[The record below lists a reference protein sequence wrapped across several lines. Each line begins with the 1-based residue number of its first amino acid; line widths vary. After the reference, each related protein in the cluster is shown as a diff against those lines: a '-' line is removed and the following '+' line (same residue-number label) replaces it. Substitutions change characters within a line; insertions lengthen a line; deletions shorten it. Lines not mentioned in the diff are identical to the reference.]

1 VTPVWGGGDAVV
13 RFVARL
19 AGCRPDYG
27 NCQTMAVLDRDGRMV
42 AGLVFHNYSPEY
54 GLIEVSAA
62 ATDRRWASR
71 TVLNAACDYIF
82 AHCQMA
88 VARTGTDNTATRR
101 LWKAM
106 GAEEIILPRM
116 RGRAAS
122 EALLMLTDDAW
133 AKSRLKGPK

>member
-1 VTPVWGGGDAVV
+1 
-13 RFVARL
+13 
-19 AGCRPDYG
+19 
-27 NCQTMAVLDRDGRMV
+27 MAVLDGSGRLV

-54 GLIEVSAA
+54 GVIEVSAA
-62 ATDRRWASR
+62 ATDRRWATR

-88 VARTGTDNTATRR
+88 VARTSMDNTATRR

-116 RGRAAS
+116 RGRMADEALQLLTS
-122 EALLMLTDDAW
+122 EAWNASKLK
-133 AKSRLKGPK
+133 AKSSAT